1 MNKSLIAMAIA
12 CGFTASGCAM
22 LPRDILT
29 SLTNG
34 PLLPI
39 ERPNASAVI
48 GVSDDVDID
57 FLGISKDRNN
67 ILVAE
72 TLEQS
77 DELPDVRVGKF
88 SVSNATIYDFVRTA
102 LSGNGNISFSIDSEH
117 GGANVMKR
125 SVTAV
130 NISGSLKSV
139 LNMFSESVGFYWYY
153 KDGVLHITPDRQY
166 ITQIPPVND
175 LFDSLP
181 PMIKTLGGTDVFLDK
196 TSRTITYRASRPSQ
210 NKINSYLQYIRDNKQ
225 MLVYDAYIWEVIL
238 SDGSDTGIQ
247 WNKFNWAGSINN
259 SATTIGLAGGTSITD
274 SKSIGFNAVY
284 AGTHVALDVLA
295 GFLRTQGTVRS
306 VSQPKIAILSG
317 GSATFRNGTTTNYV
331 SQIGTTVANNATST
345 SVQTAQVLSGL
356 DMTLAGDYSD
366 GTIFTD
372 IRLSV
377 NDLQKFNNFTALGTQ
392 LSLPQTA
399 NREIKTKVRARSGDT
414 ILLAGINYEKESHDV
429 AGLPGGAGAVALA
442 TSNAKSSQRT
452 ELVIVMKPRVIRFVN
467 DASNPKMEQAE
478 KTKTGGGQ

>member
-1 MNKSLIAMAIA
+1 MAIICA
-12 CGFTASGCAM
+12 AIVSGCAL
-22 LPRDILT
+22 LPRDMLVYQKEA
-29 SLTNG
+29 

-39 ERPNASAVI
+39 EKPNAATVI
-48 GVSDDVDID
+48 GIDVGSDID
-57 FLGISKDRNN
+57 ILGVGNGRDA

-72 TLEQS
+72 HLEQG
-77 DELPDVRVGKF
+77 DALPDMRVNRF
-88 SVSNATIYDFVRTA
+88 SVSNATIYDFMRTA
-102 LSGNGNISFSIDSEH
+102 ISDNSKLSFSIDSEH

-130 NISGSLKSV
+130 NVSGSLESV
-139 LNMFSESVGFYWYY
+139 LDMFSESVGFYWYY

-166 ITQIPPVND
+166 ITQVPPINE

-210 NKINSYLQYIRDNKQ
+210 RKITSYLQYIRENKQ

-238 SDGSDTGIQ
+238 TDGSDTGVQ
-247 WNKFNWAGSINN
+247 WNKFDWTGGANGAS
-259 SATTIGLAGGTSITD
+259 TKIGLAGGTSIAD
-274 SKSIGFNAVY
+274 AKGIGFSAVY
-284 AGTHVALDVLA
+284 TGTHVALDVLA
-295 GFLRTQGTVRS
+295 SFLKTQGTLRS
-306 VSQPKIAILSG
+306 VSQPKIAMISG

-331 SQIGTTVANNATST
+331 SQVGTTTANNATST
-345 SVQTAQVLSGL
+345 TVQTAQVLSGL
-356 DMTLAGDYSD
+356 DMSLAGDYSD

-399 NREIKTKVRARSGDT
+399 NREIKTKVRARPGDT
-414 ILLAGINYEKESHDV
+414 ILLAGINYEKGSQDV
-429 AGLPGGAGAVALA
+429 AGLPGGGDLVALA
-442 TSNAKSSQRT
+442 TSNLRSLQRS
-452 ELVIVMKPRVIRFVN
+452 ELVIIMKPRVIRFVN
-467 DASNPKMEQAE
+467 DTTKSKSDQPE
-478 KTKTGGGQ
+478 KAKGDHS